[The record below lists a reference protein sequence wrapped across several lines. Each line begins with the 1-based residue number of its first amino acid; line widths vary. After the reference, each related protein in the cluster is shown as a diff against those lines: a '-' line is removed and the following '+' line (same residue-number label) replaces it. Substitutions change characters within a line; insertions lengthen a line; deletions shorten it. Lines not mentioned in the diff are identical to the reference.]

1 MDPLLKSLTDEQQDQ
16 LIERLYQKGGE
27 IRQAVLEEAQK
38 VLKDIDL
45 HQIADDMFWTL
56 DIIDV
61 ETLWDQ
67 SGPTRDGY
75 VSPDDQA
82 LTMIEDKVESYANQ
96 VWDYLQLGME
106 AEARTYLQG
115 ILLGLYKFDHESRS
129 EFKNWAVDIP
139 PNLFGALLDKWRKK
153 TGTYSRKTEIDA
165 FCQQMCPQ
173 WM

>member
-45 HQIADDMFWTL
+45 HQIADDIFWAL
-56 DIIDV
+56 DIKDV

-82 LTMIEDKVESYANQ
+82 LTMIEDEVEPYANQ
-96 VWDYLQLGME
+96 VWGYLQLGME
-106 AEARTYLQG
+106 DEARMCLRG
-115 ILLGLYKFDHESRS
+115 ILSVLSGDLVRAAGGSWTLLVNRFD
-129 EFKNWAVDIP
+129 I
-139 PNLFGALLDKWRKK
+139 
-153 TGTYSRKTEIDA
+153 
-165 FCQQMCPQ
+165 
-173 WM
+173 